1 MPLFGTIG
9 KDDNLNEQ
17 NLEDVI
23 DDTINKLVYYV
34 ENFGEKLN
42 KIENNLKLKD
52 EQILLITR
60 KYEEQ
65 IQKLS
70 KSIKEKESTF
80 KKQKDSLV
88 NYYEQLINDVN
99 ARVKVSTFR

>member
-52 EQILLITR
+52 EQIILTTR
-60 KYEEQ
+60 RYEEQ

-70 KSIKEKESTF
+70 KSLKEKESSF